1 MEKFGFNHFGG
12 PTVFERF
19 DQPQPTPKDNQ
30 VLIKVLAAG
39 LNPYDVAL
47 RNGSQ
52 ASVRPLPFPIFPGTD
67 VVGEIVSLGAD
78 VADYRVGEIVINH
91 RSMGAYSEYVTAST
105 SKILRK
111 PASMTIAEAAGLP
124 SAGITA
130 YNILMHF
137 TNFKHGDTVAIM
149 GASGAVGS
157 LLVQLS
163 LAAHLNVIAI
173 ANSENLNYLQSFGVQ
188 EALAYNQSTDLKRLT
203 HTAKIGINLSHNP
216 ESTQL
221 LNQLITPAGT
231 FTSATILPTTSQQ
244 SAQIHYQTIYSRKD
258 YTDLTALQDLSELID
273 QGLLYNHVLQTFPF
287 TLAGIIAGHQ
297 LLESHH
303 KPGKIVITH

>member
-12 PTVFERF
+12 PDVFERF

-52 ASVRPLPFPIFPGTD
+52 DSVRPLPFPIFPGTD
-67 VVGEIVSLGAD
+67 VVGEIVELGAD
-78 VADYRVGEIVINH
+78 VDDYRVGEIVINH

-105 SKILRK
+105 AKILRK
-111 PASMTIAEAAGLP
+111 PASMSIAEAAGLP

-130 YNILMHF
+130 YNTLMHF
-137 TNFKHGDTVAIM
+137 TNFKHGDTIAIM

-173 ANSENLNYLQSFGVQ
+173 ANSTNLDYLRSFGVQ
-188 EALAYNQSTDLKRLT
+188 EVIAYDQPSDFERLAQ
-203 HTAKIGINLSHNP
+203 TAKIGINLSRDP
-216 ESTQL
+216 ESTER
-221 LNQLITPAGT
+221 LNNLVAPGGT
-231 FTSATILPTTSQQ
+231 FTSTTILPTDDQQ
-244 SAQIHYQTIYSRKD
+244 RADINYQSVYPRKD
-258 YTDLTALQDLSELID
+258 YADLTALQDLNELID
-273 QGLLYNHVLQTFPF
+273 QGLLHNTVFKTLPF
-287 TLAGIIAGHQ
+287 TLAGIIEGHK

-303 KPGKIVITH
+303 APGKIVISH